1 MKLSRKFGI
10 VGVLFTGLG
19 MVACSP
25 QPDGE
30 QVPISEQ
37 VAGSQP
43 GQQAISYPAPLGE
56 EEMGNSNVL
65 AVPYAKSWAIIHDAN
80 FHSMIDGRF
89 IVFDSTAKSHA
100 YKGSMHGG
108 TVGGIDV
115 ASDGTIYIA
124 TMYHSRGISGER
136 TDIIAIHDPVNLE
149 KTGEIIVPAKRGSN
163 MPFKN
168 GFRLSGD
175 DSLAF
180 NYNFT
185 PAASISVV
193 DMAAKKFLK
202 EIPIPGCT
210 LAYPMGAKGFASMCG
225 DGTMMA
231 VGLDASG
238 NVTQV
243 TRSEKFNNI
252 DDDSLFMKPVRFG
265 DMLYFPTFTGNIQP
279 IDLSGDTP
287 KPLAKWSL
295 VSDDERGG
303 NWRPGGWQLIAG
315 GGESDD
321 KGVFY
326 ILMHADGA
334 EGSHKNGGPEVW
346 VFDVKQKKRIDK
358 IELKTWGVSVAVV
371 GDSLIVTN
379 AEMQLDIYDL
389 TKSRA
394 YSHTF
399 GDGIFTPFVV
409 YTGQGQ

>member
-1 MKLSRKFGI
+1 MKKWQSISGSTAMLI
-10 VGVLFTGLG
+10 VLGLG
-19 MVACSP
+19 ACSQDGPKSTEATP
-25 QPDGE
+25 QDVK
-30 QVPISEQ
+30 QVEEP
-37 VAGSQP
+37 A
-43 GQQAISYPAPLGE
+43 QAVSYPTSLGE

-65 AVPYAKSWAIIHDAN
+65 AVPYAPSWAIIHDAN

-115 ASDGTIYIA
+115 ANDGTIYIA

-185 PAASISVV
+185 PAASISVI
-193 DMAAKKFLK
+193 DIAAQKFLK

-210 LAYPMGAKGFASMCG
+210 LAYPMGAKGFASLCG
-225 DGTMMA
+225 DGTMMG
-231 VGLDASG
+231 VGLDAGG
-238 NVTQV
+238 NVTGE

-252 DDDSLFMKPVRFG
+252 DDDSMFMKPVRFG
-265 DMLYFPTFTGNIQP
+265 DVLYFPTFTGNIQP

-287 KPLAKWSL
+287 KPLPKWSL
-295 VSDDERGG
+295 VSEAERAA

-315 GGESDD
+315 DNA
-321 KGVFY
+321 GVFY
-326 ILMHADGA
+326 ILMHADGG
-334 EGSHKNGGPEVW
+334 EGTHKNGGPEVW
-346 VFDVKQKKRIDK
+346 VFDTKTQKRIDR

-379 AEMQLDIYDL
+379 AEMQLDIYDVAN
-389 TKSRA
+389 KRQ